1 MSNASDTNASNGSE
15 STRSVSDANPDQPAL
30 ATGVNPAMEMGALPV
45 LFRGTVYTQ
54 PLSAHLAALFD
65 QLDVQ
70 YTYHRHRLLVD
81 TQEHAIL
88 PEFWLP
94 QTNTFLFVYSAWPN
108 YEQCVE
114 HESIAKLGHS
124 VTVLV
129 GKQLAT
135 AVACAK
141 PSVACAKPLREG
153 EDVMHGWTLEYL
165 TGELRPGWTAFM
177 LVDGRV
183 QLSNMVFPADR
194 RAVHTSVVRAL
205 ESARKAVDDSKKVP
219 EGLSF
224 APEGLSFA
232 PEGLSFAPEGLRCSP
247 EGSDTDNELSHTLGK
262 SLKFK

>member
-1 MSNASDTNASNGSE
+1 MGMSNVSDTNASE
-15 STRSVSDANPDQPAL
+15 SNTPVSHANEGDANPSM
-30 ATGVNPAMEMGALPV
+30 ATGALPV

-94 QTNTFLFVYSAWPN
+94 QSNTFLFVYSAWPN

-135 AVACAK
+135 A
-141 PSVACAKPLREG
+141 VACAKPLREG

-194 RAVHTSVVRAL
+194 RAIHTSVVRAL
-205 ESARKAVDDSKKVP
+205 ESARKAVEDSKKVP

-232 PEGLSFAPEGLRCSP
+232 PEGLSFAPSV
-247 EGSDTDNELSHTLGK
+247 DTDSELSHTLGK

>member
-1 MSNASDTNASNGSE
+1 MGMSNASNTNASE
-15 STRSVSDANPDQPAL
+15 SNTPVSHANEGDAMP
-30 ATGVNPAMEMGALPV
+30 TGALPI
-45 LFRGTVYTQ
+45 LFQGTVYTQ

-65 QLDVQ
+65 QLEVQ

-114 HESIAKLGHS
+114 HESIAKLGHA

-129 GKQLAT
+129 GKQLGT
-135 AVACAK
+135 AVACPK
-141 PSVACAKPLREG
+141 PSETG
-153 EDVMHGWTLEYL
+153 DDVMHGWTLECI

-194 RAVHTSVVRAL
+194 RAIHTSVVRAL

-219 EGLSF
+219 EGLS
-224 APEGLSFA
+224 EGL
-232 PEGLSFAPEGLRCSP
+232 GLIP

>member
-1 MSNASDTNASNGSE
+1 MGMSNVSDTNGSE
-15 STRSVSDANPDQPAL
+15 SNTPVSHADEGDANPTM
-30 ATGVNPAMEMGALPV
+30 ATGALPV

-141 PSVACAKPLREG
+141 PSVACPKPLREG

-194 RAVHTSVVRAL
+194 RAIHTSVVRAL
-205 ESARKAVDDSKKVP
+205 ESARKAVDDSKRVP
-219 EGLSF
+219 EGLSKGLGLS
-224 APEGLSFA
+224 PEGVSFA
-232 PEGLSFAPEGLRCSP
+232 P